1 MNTNI
6 LKRTIFLTSLLL
18 ITTVGLAQ
26 RKQGPPP
33 QPSSQQINQMIDD
46 LSSELNLTSSQ
57 TSQISNIFS
66 EHFKE
71 MKSKR
76 GKRSGSKRQDPGAM
90 ESSRQEFE
98 AQIKRVLSTDQI
110 AAFDKFMQ
118 SRGPQSQPPK
128 R

>member
-1 MNTNI
+1 MKTNI

-66 EHFKE
+66 EHFNE

-76 GKRSGSKRQDPGAM
+76 GKKSGSKRPDQSAM
-90 ESSRQEFE
+90 EGSRQEFE
-98 AQIKRVLSTDQI
+98 AQIKQVLSPDQI
-110 AAFDKFMQ
+110 TAYEKFMR
-118 SRGPQSQPPK
+118 SRGPQSQRPN